1 MAAGWKEGWMDGWM
15 VGSSSDH
22 RCGALCSSL
31 ISRRAPAAPF
41 QHHPSVFCCYSCF
54 KKKNIF
60 FLNNPPPS
68 PQPRFHSRPVIPV
81 TGRRLI
87 PFDLTSPASDHG
99 RISVFLSLRGC
110 CPPTPRAPKLGWEV
124 GGTRIRRRGGLDR
137 RFERKSP
144 LGKLRLAVAPP
155 SWGGCASEWQHWV
168 RTDGEGSGEE
178 GWGLRVAGGGGFH
191 RFKTKLVNRQLPA
204 NTFKIIADRCK

>member
-1 MAAGWKEGWMDGWM
+1 MDGWM

-155 SWGGCASEWQHWV
+155 SWGGGAV
-168 RTDGEGSGEE
+168 RRNGNTGYGQTERALEKRGGGSG
-178 GWGLRVAGGGGFH
+178 WQGGVSPFQNEAREPTASGEHFQ
-191 RFKTKLVNRQLPA
+191 NNSRQV
-204 NTFKIIADRCK
+204 